1 MKITLPDLPIVETS
15 DFASQVNKVEEE
27 ARELVESIE
36 LFQPG
41 SDSSLYDMLGEA
53 LDTAQAIAGLLE
65 LIDDSVLDN
74 AIEIHTEKL
83 QRKYSARGYTVVIRR
98 EVR

>member
-1 MKITLPDLPIVETS
+1 MKITLPDLPVVETS
-15 DFASQVNKVEEE
+15 DFMTQMAKVEEE

-53 LDTAQAIAGLLE
+53 LDAAQAIAGLLE
-65 LIDDSVLDN
+65 ILDDDVLET

-83 QRKYSARGYTVVIRR
+83 QRKYAAKGYTVVMRR